1 MFTIQIDDS
10 QRASIER
17 LCSSVAKAAKTAVA
31 ERGIFNFALSGG
43 NTANDIFEV
52 LCASDIAWEKTRF
65 FWVDERCVFPDDE
78 ASNYGQAKKNFFRA
92 SI

>member
-52 LCASDIAWEKTRF
+52 LCASDIAWEKQGFLGGRALRF
-65 FWVDERCVFPDDE
+65 SGR
-78 ASNYGQAKKNFFRA
+78 
-92 SI
+92 

>member
-65 FWVDERCVFPDDE
+65 FWGVFASPRIILNLQSEQKDD
-78 ASNYGQAKKNFFRA
+78 YFGL
-92 SI
+92 